1 MDLND
6 RLITQAMS
14 VVKNNYAS
22 KGISSISTAKVES
35 YNSTNPISG
44 FIDSAIDAA
53 KNVLDSVMNFISS
66 LKITTANKDSYYK
79 SITDKWKLPDKP
91 IPKDLT

>member
-6 RLITQAMS
+6 RLITQSMS

-22 KGISSISTAKVES
+22 KGISSISTAKAES
-35 YNSTNPISG
+35 YTSNNPLSG
-44 FIDSAIDAA
+44 FIDSAVDAA

-79 SITDKWKLPDKP
+79 SITDRWKLPDNQ